1 MKGLLKLW
9 QGLRPVLGLF
19 LVLHLQSCA
28 VTVYNWSEI
37 PAENS
42 HYGYSEE
49 DKLEHYLHF
58 AILNVDKNAP
68 ETAFTT
74 WDQAPKLYSLHSYAP
89 MIYRLAPQT
98 DKYFLEAQNWDN
110 YSRFSYVPL
119 FFGWVGLLATSN
131 EVSNLSGKPPGTVEK
146 ILENMLFSIIVIF
159 ASFGVSQFLAGKK
172 QEEYEKIKAAYNDAL
187 RKELGLSEAQIQQLM
202 QPQTEP

>member
-1 MKGLLKLW
+1 MKGLLKFW
-9 QGLRPVLGLF
+9 QGMRPVLGLF

-49 DKLEHYLHF
+49 DKLEHYRHF
-58 AILNVDKNAP
+58 AIQSVDANTP

-74 WDQAPKLYSLHSYAP
+74 WEQSPKFYSLHSYAP
-89 MIYRLAPQT
+89 LMYRLAPQT
-98 DKYFLEAQNWDN
+98 DKYFLEAQNWEN

-119 FFGWVGLLATSN
+119 FLGWVGLFSTSN
-131 EVSNLSGKPPGTVEK
+131 EISNLSNKPSGTAAK
-146 ILENMLFSIIVIF
+146 IAENMLFYLIIIL
-159 ASFGVSQFLAGKK
+159 ASAGIAQFLAGKE
-172 QEEYEKIKAAYNDAL
+172 QEEYEKIKSAYNEAL
-187 RKELGLSEAQIQQLM
+187 RKELNLSEEQIQQLIL
-202 QPQTEP
+202 PKTEP